1 MSPWP
6 GVSEYQEA
14 IQAPQLCFGDPDLK
28 AGSAVLTP
36 LGLPRPISGGNAS
49 VYQIRSGKHEWAVRC
64 FLRDLPDMQKR
75 YAAIDQHLRTT
86 RLPKVGFQYLKEG
99 IRVRGR
105 WIPILKMEWVRGLP
119 INEHI
124 KSLLT
129 DPKALRRLAEE
140 WAQLMKLLEKERVAH
155 GDLQHGN
162 VMVAKDKLV
171 LIDYDGMYV
180 PELHGNPSHELGHAS
195 YQHPRRQPAD
205 FGPAMDRFSALLVH
219 TVMLA
224 LAVKPDLWAKYDNA
238 DNLLFE
244 REDLEAPDQSAL
256 FDALEQLPDEDV
268 AAQASA
274 LRAACSEPIDQV
286 PEIADAVKAGKK
298 ARKRLAKHKKKQAAA
313 PAAPAAPNPAPA
325 PAATPAPA
333 VSKPAVSKVPGA
345 RKRATQALGGP
356 TPSWVAARTATP
368 PAAFG
373 LVQVWQHTKTSTA
386 SNLAGPRP
394 AGTLLSWITLGVF
407 GASRRRRQQALVR
420 PGGRP
425 SAGTGRSPAIKSLA
439 FSLDGRLLLAGGDD
453 RFCDVYDA
461 KNGKQLRR
469 IGPHSR
475 AVTGVVA
482 AGNDRFATCSI
493 DGRVRVFNTK
503 GNLLGS
509 WPGSRKTPFFAA
521 ASTPDAEL
529 LAFGL
534 GRIVKVFANNGQHK
548 ATMRGHAGEVLAVA
562 LTRNKQHVVSGSI
575 DHSVRI
581 WSIATA
587 RCEHQLSGLH
597 DAVEAVAASDDGQL
611 VAGSSRDGMVCIWD
625 SKTSSMLH
633 RVATQQH
640 GVHALAFMP
649 GSRTLLAAGA
659 DGVIHFIDAGNGTI
673 TGKVLAHQ
681 GAVFGLAVSTDGSTV
696 ASSSADGS
704 ISLWSQK
711 ARSTAVPKTPAP
723 QLAGR
728 P

>member
-1 MSPWP
+1 MSHWP
-6 GVSEYQEA
+6 GVSDYQEA

-28 AGSAVLTP
+28 AGSPVLTK

-49 VYQIRSGKHEWAVRC
+49 VYQLRSGKHEWAVRC
-64 FLRDLPDMQKR
+64 FLRDLPDLQKR
-75 YAAIDQHLRTT
+75 YEAIDKHLRTT
-86 RLPKVGFQYLKEG
+86 KLPKVGFQYLKDG

-105 WIPILKMEWVRGLP
+105 WVPILKMEWVRGLP

-124 KSLLT
+124 KSLLA

-140 WAQLMKLLEKERVAH
+140 WAQLMTLLVKERVAH

-162 VMVAKDKLV
+162 VMVARDKLV

-205 FGPAMDRFSALLVH
+205 FGPAMDRFSALLFH
-219 TVMLA
+219 TAILA
-224 LAVKPDLWAKYDNA
+224 LSVKPELWAKHDNA

-274 LRAACSEPIDQV
+274 LRLACSEPIDQV
-286 PEIADAVKAGKK
+286 PEIADAVKFGKK
-298 ARKRLAKHKKKQAAA
+298 AQKRLTKQKNKKAAA
-313 PAAPAAPNPAPA
+313 PAAPSPTPAPA
-325 PAATPAPA
+325 PAPVAAPKPAPA
-333 VSKPAVSKVPGA
+333 VTRAA
-345 RKRATQALGGP
+345 AMKRATQALGGP
-356 TPSWVAARTATP
+356 TPSWVSARVATP
-368 PAAFG
+368 PASFG
-373 LVQVWQHTKTSTA
+373 LVQTWQHTRQSTGGQ
-386 SNLAGPRP
+386 LATPAKP
-394 AGTLLSWITLGVF
+394 AGSMLLSLISLGVF
-407 GASRRRRQQALVR
+407 GANRRRKQQALVR

-461 KNGKQLRR
+461 KTGKQLRR
-469 IGPHSR
+469 LGPHTR

-482 AGNDRFATCSI
+482 AGSDRFATCSL
-493 DGRVRVFNTK
+493 DGRVRVFSTK

-509 WPGSRKTPFFAA
+509 WPGARKTPFFAA
-521 ASTPDAEL
+521 ASTPDGEL
-529 LAFGL
+529 LAFGM

-548 ATMRGHAGEVLAVA
+548 ATMRGHNGEVIAVA
-562 LTRNKQHVVSGSI
+562 LTRSKQHVISGSL
-575 DHSVRI
+575 DRTVRI
-581 WSIATA
+581 WSVGNA
-587 RCEHQLSGLH
+587 RCEHELAGLH
-597 DAVEAVAASDDGQL
+597 DAVEAVAVSDDCTL
-611 VAGSSRDGMVCIWD
+611 VAGSTRDGMVCIWD
-625 SKTSSMLH
+625 GKTSSPLH
-633 RVATQQH
+633 RIDTQQH

-673 TGKVLAHQ
+673 TGKVLGHQ
-681 GAVFGLAVSTDGSTV
+681 GAVFGLAVTPDGSAI

-704 ISLWSQK
+704 ISGWSQK
-711 ARSTAVPKTPAP
+711 ARTTATPKTPAP

>member
-1 MSPWP
+1 MSHWP
-6 GVSEYQEA
+6 GVSDYQEA
-14 IQAPQLCFGDPDLK
+14 IQAPQLCFGDTDLK
-28 AGSAVLTP
+28 VGSPVVNA

-86 RLPKVGFQYLKEG
+86 KLPKVGFSYLKDG

-105 WIPILKMEWVRGLP
+105 WIPILKMEWVRGAPL
-119 INEHI
+119 NEHI
-124 KSLLT
+124 KGLLA
-129 DPKALRRLAEE
+129 DPKGLRRLAEE
-140 WAQLMKLLEKERVAH
+140 WRQLMRLLEKERVAH

-205 FGPAMDRFSALLVH
+205 FGPAMDRFSALLAH
-219 TVMLA
+219 TAMLA
-224 LAVKPDLWAKYDNA
+224 LSVKPELWAKYDNG

-244 REDLEAPDQSAL
+244 RDDLEEPDQSAL
-256 FDALEQLPDEDV
+256 FDELEQLADEDV

-274 LRAACSEPIDQV
+274 LRASCSDPIDQV
-286 PEIADAVKAGKK
+286 PQIEDAIKAGKK
-298 ARKRLAKHKKKQAAA
+298 ARKRLAKQKKKKAEA
-313 PAAPAAPNPAPA
+313 PAAPSPAPQPA
-325 PAATPAPA
+325 PAAVATP
-333 VSKPAVSKVPGA
+333 KPAASGAPGA
-345 RKRATQALGGP
+345 RKRATQALVGP
-356 TPSWVAARTATP
+356 TPSWVAARIATP
-368 PAAFG
+368 PSAFG
-373 LVQVWQHTKTSTA
+373 MAQMWQHTRSSA
-386 SNLAGPRP
+386 AGQLAPPKP

-453 RFCDVYDA
+453 RFCDLYDA
-461 KNGKQLRR
+461 RNGKQLRR
-469 IGPHSR
+469 FGPHSR

-482 AGNDRFATCSI
+482 AGKDRFATCSL

-509 WPGSRKTPFFAA
+509 WPGARKTPFFAA
-521 ASTPDAEL
+521 ASTPDGEL
-529 LAFGL
+529 LAFGM
-534 GRIVKVFANNGQHK
+534 GRMVKVFANNGQHK

-562 LTRNKQHVVSGSI
+562 LTRTKQHVISGAM
-575 DHSVRI
+575 DHTVRI
-581 WSIATA
+581 WSVGNA
-587 RCEHQLSGLH
+587 RCEHELAGLH
-597 DAVEAVAASDDGQL
+597 DAVEAVAVSDDCQL

-625 SKTSSMLH
+625 SKSSSMLH

-659 DGVIHFIDAGNGTI
+659 DGVVHFIDAGNGTI
-673 TGKVLAHQ
+673 TGKVLGHQ
-681 GAVFGLAVSTDGSTV
+681 GAVFGLAVTADGNAV

-704 ISLWSQK
+704 ISAWSQK
-711 ARSTAVPKTPAP
+711 PKSTATPKTPAP
-723 QLAGR
+723 QLQTAR

>member
-1 MSPWP
+1 MTWP
-6 GVSEYQEA
+6 GVSDYQEA

-28 AGSAVLTP
+28 AGSPVLTK

-75 YAAIDQHLRTT
+75 YEAIDQHLRTT
-86 RLPKVGFQYLKEG
+86 KLPKVGFQYLKDG

-105 WIPILKMEWVRGLP
+105 WVPILKMEWVRGVPL
-119 INEHI
+119 NEHI
-124 KSLLT
+124 KSLLA

-140 WAQLMKLLEKERVAH
+140 WAVMMRSLKKERVAH

-180 PELHGNPSHELGHAS
+180 PALHGNPSHELGHAS
-195 YQHPRRQPAD
+195 YQHPRRQPVD
-205 FGPAMDRFSALLVH
+205 FGPGMDRFSSLLVH
-219 TVMLA
+219 TAILA
-224 LAVKPDLWAKYDNA
+224 VAVKPELWAKYDNA

-244 REDLEAPDQSAL
+244 RGDLEEPDQSAL
-256 FDALEQLPDEDV
+256 FDTLEQLPDEDV
-268 AAQASA
+268 AAQCSA

-286 PEIADAVKAGKK
+286 PEIEDAVRAGKK
-298 ARKRLAKHKKKQAAA
+298 ARKRLAKQKKKQ
-313 PAAPAAPNPAPA
+313 PAAPAAPNPTP
-325 PAATPAPA
+325 TPAPA
-333 VSKPAVSKVPGA
+333 PVAAPKPAAARGPAA

-356 TPSWVAARTATP
+356 TPSWVSARISTP
-368 PAAFG
+368 PSSFG
-373 LVQVWQHTKTSTA
+373 LAQAWQYTKPSTA
-386 SNLAGPRP
+386 GQLAPPKP
-394 AGTLLSWITLGVF
+394 AGSMLLSLISLGML

-439 FSLDGRLLLAGGDD
+439 FSLDGRLLLTGGDD
-453 RFCDVYDA
+453 RFCDLYDA

-469 IGPHSR
+469 LGPHSR

-482 AGNDRFATCSI
+482 AGKDRFATCSL

-503 GNLLGS
+503 GTLLGS
-509 WPGSRKTPFFAA
+509 WPGARKTPFFAA
-521 ASTPDAEL
+521 ASTPDGEL
-529 LAFGL
+529 LAFGM

-548 ATMRGHAGEVLAVA
+548 ATMRGHTGEVLAVA
-562 LTRNKQHVVSGSI
+562 MTRSKQHVISGSI
-575 DHSVRI
+575 DHSVCI
-581 WSIATA
+581 WSVGNA
-587 RCEHQLSGLH
+587 RCEHELAGLH
-597 DAVEAVAASDDGQL
+597 DAVEAVAVSDDCQL

-633 RVATQQH
+633 RIATQQH

-673 TGKVLAHQ
+673 TGKVIGHQ
-681 GAVFGLAVSTDGSTV
+681 GAVFGLAVTADGNAI

-704 ISLWSQK
+704 IIGWSQK
-711 ARSTAVPKTPAP
+711 PKSTATPKTPAP